1 MDEHTMM
8 AAITYKNLECM
19 IYLLQNG
26 IGELTADVVVAC
38 VSAGSVDCLR
48 YAIENGAPYIVFK
61 SCSLCTSNKKNNFP
75 RGRLWE
81 ACKKCHF
88 ATFVRLGQDGH
99 VLPCLAFKDSI
110 LKKS

>member
-26 IGELTADVVVAC
+26 IGKLTADVVVAC

-48 YAIENGAPYIVFK
+48 YAIENGAPYSVQE
-61 SCSLCTSNKKNNFP
+61 LLT
-75 RGRLWE
+75 LHE
-81 ACKKCHF
+81 
-88 ATFVRLGQDGH
+88 
-99 VLPCLAFKDSI
+99 
-110 LKKS
+110 